1 MCAVIRYV
9 TVYYI
14 LHKVELPFVYTYKK
28 TKPWMNFPGL
38 DFVRT
43 LFKFKT
49 RKENLSSFV
58 QSRPL
63 ENVVSGIFHVQVVQ
77 LWSKKCTKKRKTGRM
92 SVNLSPPPPHPQYI
106 HKQFSQYWCLFPTH
120 RTCLLFMKTV
130 YVWRMISCS
139 ARVWRLRWVSPV
151 IFNVGTG
158 LSTWRVLPLFTL
170 WINLNLADSL
180 LRSKCGSRDLNVLFF
195 LEYHSFAGLL
205 GTAFIYVT

>member
-43 LFKFKT
+43 LFKFKK

-92 SVNLSPPPPHPQYI
+92 SVNLSPPPPPPSIY
-106 HKQFSQYWCLFPTH
+106 SQTIF
-120 RTCLLFMKTV
+120 TV
-130 YVWRMISCS
+130 LMF
-139 ARVWRLRWVSPV
+139 VSY
-151 IFNVGTG
+151 
-158 LSTWRVLPLFTL
+158 SQDLFTL
-170 WINLNLADSL
+170 HENSL
-180 LRSKCGSRDLNVLFF
+180 CLTHDLLQCTCMASEVGISSNF
-195 LEYHSFAGLL
+195 
-205 GTAFIYVT
+205 

>member
-43 LFKFKT
+43 LFKFKK

-92 SVNLSPPPPHPQYI
+92 SVNLSPPPPPIY
-106 HKQFSQYWCLFPTH
+106 SQTIF
-120 RTCLLFMKTV
+120 TV
-130 YVWRMISCS
+130 LMF
-139 ARVWRLRWVSPV
+139 VSY
-151 IFNVGTG
+151 
-158 LSTWRVLPLFTL
+158 SQDLFTL
-170 WINLNLADSL
+170 HENSL
-180 LRSKCGSRDLNVLFF
+180 CLTHDLLQCTCMASEVGISSNF
-195 LEYHSFAGLL
+195 
-205 GTAFIYVT
+205 

>member
-77 LWSKKCTKKRKTGRM
+77 LWSKKCTKKRKTGGFC
-92 SVNLSPPPPHPQYI
+92 VNLSPSPPPPPPPIY
-106 HKQFSQYWCLFPTH
+106 SQTIF
-120 RTCLLFMKTV
+120 TV
-130 YVWRMISCS
+130 LMF
-139 ARVWRLRWVSPV
+139 VSY
-151 IFNVGTG
+151 
-158 LSTWRVLPLFTL
+158 SQDLFTL
-170 WINLNLADSL
+170 HENSL
-180 LRSKCGSRDLNVLFF
+180 CLTHDLLQCTCMASEVGISSNF
-195 LEYHSFAGLL
+195 
-205 GTAFIYVT
+205 